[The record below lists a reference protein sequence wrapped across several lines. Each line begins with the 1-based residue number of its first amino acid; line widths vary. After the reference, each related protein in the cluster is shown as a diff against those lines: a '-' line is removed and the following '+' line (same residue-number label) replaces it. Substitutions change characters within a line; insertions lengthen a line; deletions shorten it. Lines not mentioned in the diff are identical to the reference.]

1 MDRLYFYLFFRILV
15 EIEDLVNET
24 WEDSVGRK
32 SMSKVNGKS
41 LGALRQKL
49 RKYIRENLEEDVSKF
64 RENPDAEDDEEEEE
78 VEKEESEEEEKEV
91 CISLNFSLFL
101 ASSRF

>member
-1 MDRLYFYLFFRILV
+1 
-15 EIEDLVNET
+15 
-24 WEDSVGRK
+24 VGRK

-49 RKYIRENLEEDVSKF
+49 RKYIRENLEEEVAKF
-64 RENPDAEDDEEEEE
+64 RENPDAEDEEEEEE

-91 CISLNFSLFL
+91 GFYNFFSINCFKLSFFCSFDIRFYFLFC
-101 ASSRF
+101 

>member
-1 MDRLYFYLFFRILV
+1 M
-15 EIEDLVNET
+15 
-24 WEDSVGRK
+24 GRK

-49 RKYIRENLEEDVSKF
+49 RKYIRENLEEEVAKF
-64 RENPDAEDDEEEEE
+64 RENPDAEDEEEEEE

-91 CISLNFSLFL
+91 GFYNFFSINCLN
-101 ASSRF
+101 

>member
-1 MDRLYFYLFFRILV
+1 MYFNKFLNPFFRILA

-49 RKYIRENLEEDVSKF
+49 RKYIRENLEEEVAKF
-64 RENPDAEDDEEEEE
+64 RENPDAEDEEEEEE

-91 CISLNFSLFL
+91 GFYNIFFNL
-101 ASSRF
+101 